1 MTDDVH
7 IVKIGPHQQDTI
19 MFVDDIDIDKM
30 IESNLSLGGINSLFG
45 NSIVVDVMTEM
56 FRTLF
61 IDRKKNKSEEL
72 W

>member
-30 IESNLSLGGINSLFG
+30 IESNLSLGGINSLFE
-45 NSIVVDVMTEM
+45 NSIVVDVMTGIFKE
-56 FRTLF
+56 LF
-61 IDRKKNKSEEL
+61 IDRKEKNFEEL
-72 W
+72 

>member
-1 MTDDVH
+1 M
-7 IVKIGPHQQDTI
+7 G
-19 MFVDDIDIDKM
+19 VDDIDIDKM
-30 IESNLSLGGINSLFG
+30 IESDLSLGGINSLFG